1 MELFCCGRRAAGGLF
16 LASCLALANFAAT
29 ALAELPRVVFDMP
42 YAVSCREVTPPE
54 FAAAN
59 PGDKLIEVKL
69 GISSLLQGGKEQ
81 DLAQY
86 FIRVESPQ
94 RTMQVVDFLPKTAH
108 ESLHG
113 SNTSVQKTS
122 ETT

>member
-1 MELFCCGRRAAGGLF
+1 MDLFCCRRRAAGGLI
-16 LASCLALANFAAT
+16 LAICFTLVDFSAP

-94 RTMQVVDFLPKTAH
+94 RTMQV
-108 ESLHG
+108 
-113 SNTSVQKTS
+113 
-122 ETT
+122 